1 MSVCPRH
8 QVSHESKGVHLCTHM
23 KPNEYKES
31 KPEHSPTAGIPRLGS
46 RELRASLARS
56 LRRAAAGERIVIT
69 DGGVPVA
76 QLGPLDSPGQSTL
89 DELVARGLVVPPRRA
104 QPPNTTPPNT
114 TPPNTTPPNTT
125 RVIDSPI
132 EVWSGVRL
140 EQVVR
145 DLR

>member
-1 MSVCPRH
+1 
-8 QVSHESKGVHLCTHM
+8 M
-23 KPNEYKES
+23 KPLQNNDPES
-31 KPEHSPTAGIPRLGS
+31 PNALSSGGSKLGS
-46 RELRASLARS
+46 RELRASLSRS
-56 LRRAAAGERIVIT
+56 LRRANAGERIVIT

-76 QLGPLDSPGQSTL
+76 QLGPLDSPGQSTM

-104 QPPNTTPPNT
+104 QPLT
-114 TPPNTTPPNTT
+114 TT
-125 RVIDSPI
+125 RVVESPI

>member
-1 MSVCPRH
+1 
-8 QVSHESKGVHLCTHM
+8 M
-23 KPNEYKES
+23 KPLQNNDPES
-31 KPEHSPTAGIPRLGS
+31 TNALGSAASRLGS
-46 RELRASLARS
+46 RELRASLSRS

-76 QLGPLDSPGQSTL
+76 QLGPLDSPGQSTM
-89 DELVARGLVVPPRRA
+89 DELVARGLVVPPRRS
-104 QPPNTTPPNT
+104 QPLNTTPL
-114 TPPNTTPPNTT
+114 NTT